1 MIGVLFEVV
10 KWLVWKGIFIHSVI
24 SFTAT
29 ENQQLTDPTVPEEQR
44 IADEGHISASKE
56 ERGKSYE

>member
-29 ENQQLTDPTVPEEQR
+29 VNQQLTDPPVQEEQR
-44 IADEGHISASKE
+44 IADEGHASARE
-56 ERGKSYE
+56 EQRGKSYE

>member
-1 MIGVLFEVV
+1 M
-10 KWLVWKGIFIHSVI
+10 WKGIFIHSVI

-44 IADEGHISASKE
+44 IADEGHISASEE